1 MRLGVRECVDVCFKA
16 LANMKIG
23 NHVFKKGEPVIYF
36 DTVTTSELT
45 GESTTVYA
53 QGGRGNSRL
62 IAWEGEKNV
71 TFTFTDSLISPVGM
85 AILTGAGLIQADG
98 TEANAVFGHE
108 TVSIIA
114 TENGKVTLTSTD
126 PTIYVPAA
134 DGEVERPVY
143 IMLLD
148 ENGEM
153 SGTAVKI
160 EKDKITTGGV
170 VIESELIK
178 AGDRIM
184 VDYYHKYMTDAMRI
198 EITPE
203 QFAGYFYIE
212 GSTLYRREVDGVDI
226 PAEIIIPKGKVQTAF
241 TFTMAS
247 SGDPSTF
254 DFTVDAFPGY
264 IKGGNKKVLAA
275 IQLLKADDNY
285 DADVPIGAGE
295 VTYKRYQYN
304 DDTEGFY
311 FGTEA
316 ITNDDTNE

>member
-1 MRLGVRECVDVCFKA
+1 M
-16 LANMKIG
+16 
-23 NHVFKKGEPVIYF
+23 
-36 DTVTTSELT
+36 
-45 GESTTVYA
+45 
-53 QGGRGNSRL
+53 
-62 IAWEGEKNV
+62 
-71 TFTFTDSLISPVGM
+71 TFTFTDSLISPIGM

-98 TEANAVFGHE
+98 TEANTVFGHE

-114 TENGKVTLTSTD
+114 TEAGKVTLTSTD
-126 PTIYVPAA
+126 PTIYTPVE
-134 DGEVERPVY
+134 DSEVERPVY

-160 EKDKITTGGV
+160 EKEKITTDGTV
-170 VIESELIK
+170 VESDLIK

-247 SGDPSTF
+247 SGDPSQRM
-254 DFTVDAFPGY
+254 G
-264 IKGGNKKVLAA
+264 LAA
-275 IQLLKADDNY
+275 
-285 DADVPIGAGE
+285 
-295 VTYKRYQYN
+295 
-304 DDTEGFY
+304 
-311 FGTEA
+311 
-316 ITNDDTNE
+316 